1 MISADE
7 DALICDFAE
16 VYRVYDYKSLPLK
29 TAAAFFMGL
38 KQDSRCKMAAAGQKF
53 TLTEMLA
60 VMIYDKLAWLK
71 WAKTKDGANGR
82 NMPQPLAAKL
92 FAENKDKNDIE
103 GFYTAEDFEKERRK
117 LLGGEG

>member
-7 DALICDFAE
+7 TALICDFAE

-38 KQDSRCKMAAAGQKF
+38 RHDSRSKMSLMGQEY
-53 TLTEMLA
+53 TLTEMLS

-92 FAENKDKNDIE
+92 FADDN
-103 GFYTAEDFEKERRK
+103 TEKEVAGFTSVEEFEAERK
-117 LLGGEG
+117 KAAWR

>member
-16 VYRVYDYKSLPLK
+16 VYRVYDYRSLPLK

-38 KQDSRCKMAAAGQKF
+38 KQDSRCKMYITGQKYTF
-53 TLTEMLA
+53 SQMLA
-60 VMIYDKLAWLK
+60 VMIYDKLAWLQ
-71 WAKTKDGANGR
+71 WAKTRDGAAGR
-82 NMPQPLAAKL
+82 NMPQSLAQKL
-92 FAENKDKNDIE
+92 FSDNDSGNDVE
-103 GFYTAEDFEKERRK
+103 GFYTAEEFEKERRK